1 MKEYTIYETLVSSIG
16 NGDSYVVKEF
26 DDLESAKKYL
36 QDKQDE
42 IDAICKDLTNTWKDL
57 IKHFGY
63 AFESTMN
70 NSTLIFEIHKFENND
85 NGIEESVI
93 EDIEIDKDD
102 FDYIQEYIMDEQYKD
117 EQESDDE

>member
-1 MKEYTIYETLVSSIG
+1 MREYAIYETLVSSMG

-70 NSTLIFEIHKFENND
+70 NSTLMIEIHKFENND
-85 NGIEESVI
+85 NGIVESVI